1 MWQLGRQWWMSCVKG
16 GRAFQM
22 LSQRKGGH
30 SKGKALG
37 EGQVKAGT
45 LHTLVHHHRDFLSR
59 TEASTLAAIPKADP
73 FHQGLVL

>member
-1 MWQLGRQWWMSCVKG
+1 MWQVGRQRWMSCAKV

-22 LSQRKGGH
+22 LSQRKGVH
-30 SKGKALG
+30 SKGKACG

-45 LHTLVHHHRDFLSR
+45 LHTFIHHHRDFLSG

-73 FHQGLVL
+73 FYQG